1 MAVGALY
8 DRPAPLSPAGLIGY
22 VASGLDADLSRWFP
36 DAEPVVVPA
45 QTRSATPFLARLAPT
60 DAVALAALDARVR
73 SGVMPQFLDIFDWS
87 YGFDFAGNDC
97 GILDADYT
105 TELTDADVFSVGAD
119 GGGNLF
125 CVLTNGQ
132 VALWLHEEEVLEGGT
147 RFDHLDVFI
156 WSFLRYRAVRA
167 GRLELEA
174 VEAGFRALGQDGAL
188 EPELGLLSHMSRPTS
203 HAVE

>member
-1 MAVGALY
+1 MANSVGALY
-8 DRPAPLSPAGLIGY
+8 DRPVTLSPADLIGY
-22 VASGLDADLSRWFP
+22 VDSGLDADLSRWFA
-36 DAEPVVVPA
+36 DAEPVVVPE
-45 QTRSATPFLARLAPT
+45 QTRSATPFLARLAPA
-60 DAVALAALDARVR
+60 DAAALAALDTQVR

-87 YGFDFAGNDC
+87 YGFDFAGNEC

-132 VALWLHEEEVLEGGT
+132 VALWFHEEEVLEGGT
-147 RFDHLDVFI
+147 RFDNLDVFV

-174 VEAGFRALGQDGAL
+174 VAADFRALGQDGAL
-188 EPELGLLSHMSRPTS
+188 EPQLGLLSLMS
-203 HAVE
+203 